1 MAEFIF
7 KALIVLG
14 LSLAATLVV
23 SALSAIC
30 KAADELERIADALEE
45 RQGDDEE
52 GGEE

>member
-14 LSLAATLVV
+14 ISFVVSLVV
-23 SALSAIC
+23 NALFAIC
-30 KAADELERIADALEE
+30 KAAAELERIADALEE
-45 RQGDDEE
+45 WQGDDEE